1 MLERFTEK
9 SINAMVTSQ
18 DIAKTFGH
26 NKLCPLHLFLGIATL
41 KTGILARVLKVTKI
55 DPDIFVDDIKK
66 ILKNHETKT
75 PPEIMPFSTQ
85 VRDILDG
92 SWTVSRALGTNYIG
106 PEHMFLVLTE
116 DKDILKVFE
125 NHNIDISRIK
135 STLKR
140 IVEKKT
146 TSLKHPEGVK
156 VEKENYFSIPSIFNE
171 AQVADI
177 MNAALEKMND
187 KNLEALGTEQ
197 VLQAILEKSNMG
209 EFLAQEKLTLEKIN
223 SELTKHLSRKNEFI
237 DKNIFCTPKLY
248 NVLNR
253 AYEYAKELG
262 STALLPEH
270 IMLGILTEKSGLAYE
285 TIKHIRPDI
294 ETLFEKIIKPIE
306 KQKPTTFTILS
317 LAKEEARR
325 LAHQLLGTELIL
337 LGTLEEGSGIGA
349 IVLSELGVTIKDV
362 RLEIEKIL
370 GFGSEYEAN
379 EIYYT
384 TRAKRLLEM
393 AWIEAKKYKK
403 PKIESEHILLAIIK
417 LKDCIAMKVLNNLG
431 VDAIEIRQGVLS
443 KINQEKTPE
452 NQG

>member
-18 DIAKTFGH
+18 DIAKSFNH
-26 NKLCPLHLFLGIATL
+26 DKLYPLHLFLGIASL
-41 KTGILARVLKVTKI
+41 KTGILARVFKVTKI
-55 DPDIFVDDIKK
+55 DSNIFVDDVKK
-66 ILKNHETKT
+66 ILEKHQTENI
-75 PPEIMPFSTQ
+75 PEIIPFSSQ

-92 SWTVSRALGTNYIG
+92 SWTVSKALGTNYIG
-106 PEHMFLVLTE
+106 PEHIFLVLTE
-116 DKDILKVFE
+116 DKDVLKVFE
-125 NHNIDISRIK
+125 NNDIDILKIK

-146 TSLKHPEGVK
+146 GNLKHPEGVK
-156 VEKENYFSIPSIFNE
+156 VENELCFSIPMIFNE

-177 MNAALEKMND
+177 MNSALEKMNE

-197 VLQAILEKSNMG
+197 ILQAILEKSNMS
-209 EFLAQEKLTLEKIN
+209 EFLTKENITSEKIN
-223 SELTKHLSRKNEFI
+223 YELSKYQSRKNEFI

-248 NVLNR
+248 NVINN

-270 IMLGILTEKSGLAYE
+270 IMLGILSEKSGLAYE
-285 TIKHIRPDI
+285 TIKKIMPDT

-337 LGTLEEGSGIGA
+337 LGILAEGSGIGA
-349 IVLSELGVTIKDV
+349 IVLSELGITIKDV

-370 GFGSEYEAN
+370 GFGSEYEAK

-384 TRAKRLLEM
+384 ARAKRLLEM

-417 LKDCIAMKVLNNLG
+417 LKDCIAMKVLGNLG
-431 VDAIEIRQGVLS
+431 VDAIEIRQGILS
-443 KINQEKTPE
+443 KIESE
-452 NQG
+452 

>member
-9 SINAMVTSQ
+9 SINAMVASQ
-18 DIAKTFGH
+18 DIAKSFNH
-26 NKLCPLHLFLGIATL
+26 DKLYPLHLFLGVASL
-41 KTGILARVLKVTKI
+41 KTGILARVFKVTKI
-55 DPDIFVDDIKK
+55 DSDIFVDDIKK
-66 ILKNHETKT
+66 ILKKHKT
-75 PPEIMPFSTQ
+75 ENIPEIIPFSSQ

-92 SWTVSRALGTNYIG
+92 SWTVSKALGTNYIG
-106 PEHMFLVLTE
+106 PEHIFLVLTE
-116 DKDILKVFE
+116 DKDVLKVFE
-125 NHNIDISRIK
+125 NNDIDISKIK

-146 TSLKHPEGVK
+146 GNLKHPEGVK
-156 VEKENYFSIPSIFNE
+156 VENELYFSIPMIFNE

-177 MNAALEKMND
+177 MNSALEKMNE

-197 VLQAILEKSNMG
+197 ILQAILEKSNMNK
-209 EFLAQEKLTLEKIN
+209 FLAEENITADKIN
-223 SELTKHLSRKNEFI
+223 YELSKYQSRKNEFI

-248 NVLNR
+248 NVINN

-270 IMLGILTEKSGLAYE
+270 IMLGILSEKSGLAYE
-285 TIKHIRPDI
+285 TIKKIMPDT

-337 LGTLEEGSGIGA
+337 LGILAEGSGIGA
-349 IVLSELGVTIKDV
+349 IVLSELGITIKDV

-370 GFGSEYEAN
+370 GFGSEYEAK

-384 TRAKRLLEM
+384 ARAKRLLEM

-417 LKDCIAMKVLNNLG
+417 LKDCIAMKVLGNLG
-431 VDAIEIRQGVLS
+431 VDAIEIRQGILS
-443 KINQEKTPE
+443 KIESE
-452 NQG
+452 

>member
-18 DIAKTFGH
+18 DIAKSFNH
-26 NKLCPLHLFLGIATL
+26 DKLYPLHLFLGIASL
-41 KTGILARVLKVTKI
+41 KTGILARVFKVTKI
-55 DPDIFVDDIKK
+55 DSDIFVDDIKK
-66 ILKNHETKT
+66 ILEKHQTENI
-75 PPEIMPFSTQ
+75 PEIIPFSSQ

-92 SWTVSRALGTNYIG
+92 SWTVSKALGTNYIG
-106 PEHMFLVLTE
+106 PEHIFLVLTE
-116 DKDILKVFE
+116 DKDVLKVFE
-125 NHNIDISRIK
+125 NNDIDILKIK

-146 TSLKHPEGVK
+146 GNLKHPEGVK
-156 VEKENYFSIPSIFNE
+156 VENELYFSIPMIFNE

-177 MNAALEKMND
+177 MNSALEKMNE

-197 VLQAILEKSNMG
+197 ILQAILEKSNMS
-209 EFLAQEKLTLEKIN
+209 EFLTKENITSDKIN
-223 SELTKHLSRKNEFI
+223 YELSKYQSRKNEFI

-248 NVLNR
+248 NVINN

-270 IMLGILTEKSGLAYE
+270 IMLGILSEKSGLAYE
-285 TIKHIRPDI
+285 TIKKIMPDT

-337 LGTLEEGSGIGA
+337 LGILAEGSGIGA
-349 IVLSELGVTIKDV
+349 IVLSELGITIKDV

-370 GFGSEYEAN
+370 GFGSEYEASK
-379 EIYYT
+379 IYYT

-393 AWIEAKKYKK
+393 AWVEAKKYKK

-417 LKDCIAMKVLNNLG
+417 LKDCIAMKVLGNLG
-431 VDAIEIRQGVLS
+431 VDSIEIRQGVLS
-443 KINQEKTPE
+443 KIESE
-452 NQG
+452 